1 MGQKNAVFSYKL
13 ISKGSIE
20 EKILKLQREKS
31 RLFDELISDDSGS
44 LKSLT
49 QEDIEYILGE

>member
-1 MGQKNAVFSYKL
+1 VFSYKL
-13 ISKGSIE
+13 ISKGTIE
-20 EKILKLQREKS
+20 EKILTLQKEKS
-31 RLFDELISDDSGS
+31 RLFEDLISDDSAS